1 MSAQVNPKLRNCL
14 YGLLRIAL
22 RCPEPD
28 GLREQI
34 AALGEYTDEELSR
47 FSVARR
53 YQLVQQCA
61 WLYPAK
67 PEEAKA
73 LVARLGEEYL
83 AWFEYVL
90 SRKGA

>member
-1 MSAQVNPKLRNCL
+1 MNTQFTIR
-14 YGLLRIAL
+14 
-22 RCPEPD
+22 
-28 GLREQI
+28 
-34 AALGEYTDEELSR
+34 
-47 FSVARR
+47 
-53 YQLVQQCA
+53 
-61 WLYPAK
+61 PAK